1 MPSRPTGKLFMN
13 SPEKDKAFFE
23 ASLQQLEAYLLSK
36 ELYWPA
42 SVHTTDFTQVTLG
55 AMLLVRE
62 RLKGWKTPGLTPLS
76 MQMDAVRL
84 KWRSAWDAK
93 ASREVRARSELWK
106 NFLAEARHAPA
117 ESARQYPYQARLR
130 VILSLLLEDLRASP
144 SDELTALDVKLR
156 RMFRSGAFIWDP
168 ALEWVFSQESFWF
181 LYGTLNT
188 QE

>member
-1 MPSRPTGKLFMN
+1 M
-13 SPEKDKAFFE
+13 
-23 ASLQQLEAYLLSK
+23 SK
-36 ELYWPA
+36 ELYWPT

-62 RLKGWKTPGLTPLS
+62 RLRGWKSPGLAELS
-76 MQMDAVRL
+76 GQVDAVRS

-106 NFLAEARHAPA
+106 SFLTEARHSPA

-144 SDELTALDVKLR
+144 SDELSALDVKLR
-156 RMFRSGAFIWDP
+156 RKLRSGAFVWDP
-168 ALEWVFSQESFWF
+168 ALEWVFPQESFWF
-181 LYGTLNT
+181 LYGTLT
-188 QE
+188 AQE